1 MTKKSIIAGFLSAIA
16 IVLLGFG
23 VASQVW
29 QAPSSYN
36 AEPGFRVLADA
47 YLNKK
52 SGMMAEVQGQVT
64 RLIMDEEESARVQKF
79 VICAISGQSR
89 LVTHDLSRSD
99 RVPVAIGD
107 KVMVR
112 GEYVWSEPGG
122 TLICP
127 TRDNG
132 SGGRNGWIEHKGERY
147 D

>member
-1 MTKKSIIAGFLSAIA
+1 MTKKSIIAGILSVVVIG
-16 IVLLGFG
+16 LLGFG

-29 QAPSSYN
+29 QAQSSYN
-36 AEPGFRVLADA
+36 AEPGFKVLADA
-47 YLNKK
+47 YFNKE

-64 RLIMDEEESARVQKF
+64 RLIMDEEESAREQKF
-79 VICAISGQSR
+79 VIYAISGQSL

-99 RVPVAIGD
+99 RIPVAIGD

-122 TLICP
+122 TLVWT

>member
-1 MTKKSIIAGFLSAIA
+1 MNCRFTERDWIHDQKINYC
-16 IVLLGFG
+16 G
-23 VASQVW
+23 VSLRR
-29 QAPSSYN
+29 
-36 AEPGFRVLADA
+36 E
-47 YLNKK
+47 
-52 SGMMAEVQGQVT
+52 
-64 RLIMDEEESARVQKF
+64 QKF
-79 VICAISGQSR
+79 VIYAISGQSL

-122 TLICP
+122 TLIWT